1 MIKGDLPYEPK
12 KVILIKLHKEVETDL
27 ALKVIKDAVILKAN
41 HGVLQGEGKEL
52 KTVILLDCLDFMP
65 EKYEEIGTVYENP
78 QEVE

>member
-1 MIKGDLPYEPK
+1 M
-12 KVILIKLHKEVETDL
+12 
-27 ALKVIKDAVILKAN
+27 ALKVFKDAVILKAN